1 MIAPQIARSAGML
14 MVGAGALHVL
24 IGAVLGLGLVWF
36 AGPCCCVGVVPLA
49 CGLVELFVGRRIA
62 SGEPTRWAPWVSA
75 GGIAVGL
82 LTLPVGGFLSMTA
95 EILATVSLRDPDVRA
110 WLAPPASAD
119 GG

>member
-24 IGAVLGLGLVWF
+24 I
-36 AGPCCCVGVVPLA
+36 VGVVPLA

-75 GGIAVGL
+75 GGIVVGL

>member
-1 MIAPQIARSAGML
+1 VIAPQIARSAGML

-75 GGIAVGL
+75 GGIVVGL